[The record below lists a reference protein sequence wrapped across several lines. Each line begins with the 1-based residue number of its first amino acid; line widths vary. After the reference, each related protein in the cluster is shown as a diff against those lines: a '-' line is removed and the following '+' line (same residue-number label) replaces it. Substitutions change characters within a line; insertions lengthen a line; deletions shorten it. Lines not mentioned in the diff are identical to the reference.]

1 MTVTAPCACAA
12 NGMVITIAA
21 AEIPNRNRVLI
32 FPTPY
37 ASGSDLAPTNSNRTA
52 CDTML
57 PVVQN
62 GVVAT
67 GTVSR

>member
-1 MTVTAPCACAA
+1 
-12 NGMVITIAA
+12 MVITIAA
-21 AEIPNRNRVLI
+21 VEIPNRNRVLI

-37 ASGSDLAPTNSNRTA
+37 ANGSDLAPTSSNRTA

-57 PVVQN
+57 PAAPKR
-62 GVVAT
+62 VVAT